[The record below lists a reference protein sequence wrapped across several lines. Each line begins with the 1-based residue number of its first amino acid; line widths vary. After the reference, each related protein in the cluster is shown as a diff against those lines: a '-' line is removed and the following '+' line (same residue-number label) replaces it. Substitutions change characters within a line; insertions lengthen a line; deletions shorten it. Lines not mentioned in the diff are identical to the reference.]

1 LSRSIH
7 DQAIEILQK
16 TNDGNDLAPEHLKL
30 LEMTVNGLINEAG
43 EIAFEELYQNVV
55 KGYRRPWFHGIE
67 HLTRDH
73 EGYVCW
79 KDTRVDHYSFS
90 DYEQEGR
97 AAAELADICR
107 EIEARGGQVT
117 SGNVM
122 KVYDERR
129 GPAPEPMVI
138 SGP

>member
-1 LSRSIH
+1 MSKSMH

-43 EIAFEELYQNVV
+43 EIAFEELYQNVM
-55 KGYRRPWFHGIE
+55 KGYKRPWFHGIE
-67 HLTRDH
+67 HLTKDH
-73 EGYVCW
+73 EGYVHW
-79 KDTRVDHYSFS
+79 KNVEVEHYSFS

-129 GPAPEPMVI
+129 GPAPEPMVM

>member
-1 LSRSIH
+1 MH

-43 EIAFEELYQNVV
+43 EIAFEELYQNVM
-55 KGYRRPWFHGIE
+55 KGYKRPWFHGIE

-73 EGYVCW
+73 EGYVYW
-79 KDTRVDHYSFS
+79 KDARVEHYSFS

-129 GPAPEPMVI
+129 GPAPEPMVM